1 MEGNLTRIWELR
13 LVAVNVT
20 AVTCIETVTYCGK
33 KKYLRESTFPSILLL
48 NYLYENCLYLVTIIV
63 RTKSNIIM

>member
-1 MEGNLTRIWELR
+1 MEGKLTRIWALR

-20 AVTCIETVTYCGK
+20 AVTCTDTVYCGK
-33 KKYLRESTFPSILLL
+33 EKYLRESTFPSILLL
-48 NYLYENCLYLVTIIV
+48 NCSYENCLYLVTIIV